1 MTSLS
6 LPSTSSAPLPER
18 RNPSVRR
25 WRLIFRLSDAS
36 GEWIGMTVC
45 LVLAIYWSSGSLLLS
60 RSTQAGES
68 RDRNPVGRLDDGYC
82 VRWESSRGRRFGASR
97 LWNWN
102 CRPVNEAACVRSEM
116 SAWEGGTTS
125 VAVLE
130 GPAFG
135 DRTRGCAVGVEQV
148 PRGRTVL
155 GGGVVSRVVPARV
168 SQSDSDRSAGLARW
182 AARKGDHARWQ
193 GVRRQPS

>member
-6 LPSTSSAPLPER
+6 LPSTSSTPLPER

-45 LVLAIYWSSGSLLLS
+45 LVLAIYCSSGSLLLS
-60 RSTQAGES
+60 RSTQAGET
-68 RDRNPVGRLDDGYC
+68 RDRNPVGRIDDGCC

-97 LWNWN
+97 LWN

-125 VAVLE
+125 V
-130 GPAFG
+130 
-135 DRTRGCAVGVEQV
+135 
-148 PRGRTVL
+148 
-155 GGGVVSRVVPARV
+155 
-168 SQSDSDRSAGLARW
+168 QSWKGQHLAMGLADVRLASSRFR
-182 AARKGDHARWQ
+182 AAGRFGGAELF
-193 GVRRQPS
+193 PA